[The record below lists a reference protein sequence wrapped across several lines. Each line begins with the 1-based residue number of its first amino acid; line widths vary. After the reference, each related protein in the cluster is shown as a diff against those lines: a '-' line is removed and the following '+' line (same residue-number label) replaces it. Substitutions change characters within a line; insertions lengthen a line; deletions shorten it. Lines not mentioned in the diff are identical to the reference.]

1 MKARLENYHKSV
13 WKGKETGTTEYY
25 GLRGLAAA
33 LGKDLTETS
42 STMSATTRQ
51 KKLNKEK
58 EAERIQAKPKIT
70 PSVYET
76 LDKKEEY
83 ERKLMEAEKYKFETE
98 KRYKEVTEQRDK
110 VGAIKDQGFL
120 EKQHSITA
128 TYADR
133 TLTNPNLLD
142 KQEELRRIK
151 SEFDDEKLQL
161 QKQSSSQINQL
172 EKLKGLT
179 FKSKSTANQFL
190 PTKEDIMVEKKEA
203 RDLIFTAGKYP
214 FYSLDYLKISANRF
228 F

>member
-13 WKGKETGTTEYY
+13 WKGKESGNTEYY

-83 ERKLMEAEKYKFETE
+83 EKKLKEAEKFKLETE
-98 KRYKEVTEQRDK
+98 KRYKEVTEKRDK
-110 VGAIKDQGFL
+110 IGTIKDQGFL

-133 TLTNPNLLD
+133 ALTNPNLLD

-172 EKLKGLT
+172 EKLKGLS
-179 FKSKSTANQFL
+179 FKSKSTAPQFL
-190 PTKEDIMVEKKEA
+190 PTKEDIMVERKEA
-203 RDLIFTAGKYP
+203 RDLIFTAGA
-214 FYSLDYLKISANRF
+214 YLLHLVS
-228 F
+228 